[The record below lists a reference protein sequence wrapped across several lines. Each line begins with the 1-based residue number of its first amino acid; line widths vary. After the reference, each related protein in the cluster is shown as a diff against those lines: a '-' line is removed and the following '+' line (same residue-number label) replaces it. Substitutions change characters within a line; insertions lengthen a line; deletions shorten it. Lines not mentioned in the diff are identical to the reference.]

1 MVISKCQ
8 VVVSR
13 CQVVASMCQVVIS
26 KCQVV
31 ISMCQVVVVMMSGL
45 LGVLAMATHVLDVD
59 VPGTL
64 DGIDADEFPHQC
76 SVAP

>member
-1 MVISKCQ
+1 M
-8 VVVSR
+8 VVVVM
-13 CQVVASMCQVVIS
+13 VVGV
-26 KCQVV
+26 
-31 ISMCQVVVVMMSGL
+31 VVVVMMSGL